1 MCNAPPV
8 KNISSTAAP
17 WGIAAFRI
25 VVGFLFLCHGLS
37 TLTGW
42 PVAPWGGNTSSWTDW
57 PGGWAATIELV
68 AGTLIIIGLGTRAAA
83 FIASGSMAVA
93 YFWKHQPDGLL
104 PIQNEGDSVVL
115 FCWSLL
121 LLVFIGPGAAALD
134 NLRRAKT
141 TSSEVAD
148 EPVAVGTSSP

>member
-1 MCNAPPV
+1 
-8 KNISSTAAP
+8 
-17 WGIAAFRI
+17 
-25 VVGFLFLCHGLS
+25 
-37 TLTGW
+37 
-42 PVAPWGGNTSSWTDW
+42 
-57 PGGWAATIELV
+57 
-68 AGTLIIIGLGTRAAA
+68 
-83 FIASGSMAVA
+83 MAVA

-134 NLRRAKT
+134 NLRRAKA